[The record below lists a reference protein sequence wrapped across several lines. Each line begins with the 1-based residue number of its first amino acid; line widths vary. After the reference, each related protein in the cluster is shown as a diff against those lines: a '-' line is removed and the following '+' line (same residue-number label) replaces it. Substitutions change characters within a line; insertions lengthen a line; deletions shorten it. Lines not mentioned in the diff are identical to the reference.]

1 MVLTLFLVASGTFF
15 LLSAVPGNAL
25 SQKINKLPAAT
36 QERVL
41 AKYGYDKPVLERY
54 VVTLKN
60 YIVNRDFG
68 ESIVQAGDTVSCFS
82 KAWITTN
89 SNRCDTRNS
98 FRNNSSNEA

>member
-68 ESIVQAGDTVSCFS
+68 ESIVS
-82 KAWITTN
+82 
-89 SNRCDTRNS
+89 RRYS
-98 FRNNSSNEA
+98 FRNYFK